1 MQALRADRSVHA
13 YLFSGPRGCGK
24 TTSARIL
31 ARCLNCAEGP
41 TDTPCEVCPSCVELS
56 RDGDG
61 SLDVVEI
68 DAASH
73 NGVDDARE
81 LRERALFAPVRD
93 RYKIFILDE
102 AHMVT
107 QQGFNALLKIVEEPP
122 PHVKFIF
129 ATTEP
134 EKVLPTIRSRTHHYP
149 FRLVSGNDLVA
160 MLERVLEAE
169 GVVAEPGV
177 LGLVIRSG
185 GGSVRDSLSILDQL
199 IAGST
204 TAELTLDDGQAL
216 LGYTPTGTIDELM
229 AALTAHDS
237 AEVFRTIGRFA
248 GTGREPRRLI
258 EDLLSHLRD
267 LTVIKATSGEVEG
280 LFPGASPEAFSR
292 WAEQSQWFRA
302 ETLTQM
308 ADEAANSL
316 NSMVGLLPPMLHLEL
331 LAASLISVCSRDH
344 SPSVSAERVMNREQT
359 VVEVTSTDETQPQD
373 AETTVSQPSQSS
385 DIPDLDPSSA
395 LSLELMEQSWPG
407 ILSDLAAQKR
417 SLWVALSTSQP
428 LAVDEGVL
436 TIGFARRS
444 DAEILRKPQGPGSP
458 LPNADLLREAI
469 LRATGHTVKFTVAEL
484 PIVPAPRG
492 DTSEA
497 PESLPAADEVQAA
510 QPVSDSPELHE
521 TVSDPLEGPASSLAT
536 RGEPV
541 VRQLLGG
548 ELVDEE
554 ILPNGDG
561 GDQTSV

>member
-134 EKVLPTIRSRTHHYP
+134 EKVLTTIRSRTHHYP

-160 MLERVLEAE
+160 MLEKVLEAE
-169 GVVAEPGV
+169 GVTAEPGV

-204 TAELTLDDGQAL
+204 TAQLTLDDAQAL

-302 ETLTQM
+302 ETLNQM

-331 LAASLISVCSRDH
+331 LAASLISVCSRDD
-344 SPSVSAERVMNREQT
+344 SPSVSPERVMNRAQT
-359 VVEVTSTDETQPQD
+359 VVEVTSPVETQPRD
-373 AETTVSQPSQSS
+373 VASTVSQPSGSVDS
-385 DIPDLDPSSA
+385 TNVDPSSD
-395 LSLELMEQSWPG
+395 LSLELMEQSWPE

-428 LAVDEGVL
+428 LSVDEGVL
-436 TIGFARRS
+436 TIGFVRKS

-469 LRATGHTVKFTVAEL
+469 QRATGHTVKFTVAEL

-497 PESLPAADEVQAA
+497 PESLPAADENQAA

-521 TVSDPLEGPASSLAT
+521 TVSDPSEEPASSLAT

-554 ILPNGDG
+554 ILPNSDG

>member
-134 EKVLPTIRSRTHHYP
+134 EKVLTTIRSRTHHYP

-169 GVVAEPGV
+169 GVTAEPGV

-199 IAGST
+199 IAGSS
-204 TAELTLDDGQAL
+204 TAQLTLDDAQAL

-237 AEVFRTIGRFA
+237 AEVFRTLGRFA

-292 WAEQSQWFRA
+292 WAEQSQWVRA

-331 LAASLISVCSRDH
+331 LAASLISVCSRGD
-344 SPSVSAERVMNREQT
+344 SPSVSAERVMDRAQR
-359 VVEVTSTDETQPQD
+359 VVEVTSRVETQPQD

-385 DIPDLDPSSA
+385 DIPAVDPSSD

-484 PIVPAPRG
+484 PIAPAPRG

-497 PESLPAADEVQAA
+497 PESLPAADEVKAA
-510 QPVSDSPELHE
+510 QLVSDSPELHE
-521 TVSDPLEGPASSLAT
+521 TVSDPLEEPASSLAT

>member
-1 MQALRADRSVHA
+1 M
-13 YLFSGPRGCGK
+13 
-24 TTSARIL
+24 
-31 ARCLNCAEGP
+31 
-41 TDTPCEVCPSCVELS
+41 ELS

-204 TAELTLDDGQAL
+204 TAQLTLDDAQAL

-229 AALTAHDS
+229 SALTAHDS

-302 ETLTQM
+302 ETLNQM

-331 LAASLISVCSRDH
+331 LAASLISVCLRDD
-344 SPSVSAERVMNREQT
+344 SPSVSAERVINREQT
-359 VVEVTSTDETQPQD
+359 VVEVTSPVETQPRD
-373 AETTVSQPSQSS
+373 VASTVSQPSGSVDS
-385 DIPDLDPSSA
+385 TNVDPSSD

-436 TIGFARRS
+436 TIGFARKS

-492 DTSEA
+492 DSSEA
-497 PESLPAADEVQAA
+497 LESSPAADENQAA
-510 QPVSDSPELHE
+510 QPVSDSAELPE
-521 TVSDPLEGPASSLAT
+521 TVSDLPEEPTSSLAT

>member
-134 EKVLPTIRSRTHHYP
+134 EKVLTTIRSRTHHYP

-169 GVVAEPGV
+169 GVTAEPGV

-199 IAGST
+199 IAGSS
-204 TAELTLDDGQAL
+204 TAQLTLDDAQAL

-237 AEVFRTIGRFA
+237 AEVFRTLGRFA

-292 WAEQSQWFRA
+292 WAEQSQWVRA
-302 ETLTQM
+302 ETLNQM

-331 LAASLISVCSRDH
+331 LAASLISVCSRGD
-344 SPSVSAERVMNREQT
+344 SPSVSAERVMDRAQR
-359 VVEVTSTDETQPQD
+359 VVEVTSRVETQPQD

-385 DIPDLDPSSA
+385 DIPAVDPSSD

-484 PIVPAPRG
+484 PIAPAPRG

-497 PESLPAADEVQAA
+497 PESLPAADEVKAA
-510 QPVSDSPELHE
+510 QLVSDSPELHE
-521 TVSDPLEGPASSLAT
+521 TVSDPLEEPASSLAT